1 MIIFSVKKVLLIV
14 FISLFFVSL
23 VFNAWL
29 GYQLLSTINIYE
41 AQEMNI
47 KILDFTDMFVE
58 KILMADKEIDFD
70 TRLALES
77 TVRNLG
83 DQQIFD
89 QWQRFTQA
97 ETKEGASTE
106 AKLLL
111 NLLVKKIKAHN

>member
-83 DQQIFD
+83 DQQISIISAISAIGTT
-89 QWQRFTQA
+89 RA
-97 ETKEGASTE
+97 ERCWP
-106 AKLLL
+106 
-111 NLLVKKIKAHN
+111 NRKKK